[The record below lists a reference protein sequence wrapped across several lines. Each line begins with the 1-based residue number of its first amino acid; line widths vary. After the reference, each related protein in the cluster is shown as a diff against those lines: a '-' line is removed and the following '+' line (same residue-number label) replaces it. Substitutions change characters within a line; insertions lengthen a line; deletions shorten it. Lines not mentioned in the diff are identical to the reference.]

1 MRSENQKNARLGIII
16 VPLIG
21 SIIFALAA
29 FIPIEDPWKVISLL
43 FSGMLGT
50 VGLLAGVVTLFFQ
63 ISRNKLSIRNVLV
76 FGVVYF
82 LAIFIFMGSCVTAI
96 IEDID
101 EEEWSFT
108 EPNSESA

>member
-1 MRSENQKNARLGIII
+1 VSAENQKNARLGIISL
-16 VPLIG
+16 PLIG
-21 SIIFALAA
+21 SIIFALAS
-29 FIPIEDPWKVISLL
+29 FIPIPDPWTHISIL

-82 LAIFIFMGSCVTAI
+82 LAIFIFMASCVVAI
-96 IEDID
+96 VD
-101 EEEWSFT
+101 EVDSDDSMQ
-108 EPNSESA
+108 SESA